1 MELLRYKFDIKID
14 GLTYD
19 IIEQA
24 FERTKI
30 ARDYILDEIMAP
42 VIEKPR
48 DEISKYAPR
57 ILTATI
63 STDKIKDVI
72 GPGGKMINK
81 IIDATGVKI
90 DISDD
95 GKSLHIFYRH
105 RQWKKKSYENDNGHS
120 KRNRSWRNI

>member
-1 MELLRYKFDIKID
+1 
-14 GLTYD
+14 
-19 IIEQA
+19 
-24 FERTKI
+24 
-30 ARDYILDEIMAP
+30 MAP

-95 GKSLHIFYRH
+95 GKFAYIL
-105 RQWKKKSYENDNGHS
+105 QTQTVEKGYENDNGHS